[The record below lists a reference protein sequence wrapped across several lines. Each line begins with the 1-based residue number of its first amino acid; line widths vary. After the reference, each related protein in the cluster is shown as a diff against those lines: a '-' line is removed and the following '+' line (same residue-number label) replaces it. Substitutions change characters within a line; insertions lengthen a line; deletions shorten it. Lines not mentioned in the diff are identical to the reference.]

1 MANRITKAD
10 LQDQIDSAIDMLEDA
25 YAPEASREDLA
36 DAVGQALDILGGEE
50 EEQETLD
57 DDEDSLDE
65 EDTLD

>member
-1 MANRITKAD
+1 
-10 LQDQIDSAIDMLEDA
+10 MLEDA